1 MFYYRLFFVEMYG
14 IDYVNSTSIIKQQ
27 PRMTAINSCIEV
39 DFTGQVCSD
48 SIGTRFFSG
57 FGGQVDFIRGSA
69 EGTDGKGVPIIAM
82 PSVTNKGESKIVN
95 TLKPGQLSIY
105 SDSKQFNFVIFN

>member
-1 MFYYRLFFVEMYG
+1 MYA
-14 IDYVNSTSIIKQQ
+14 IDYVNNTGVIKQQ

-39 DFTGQVCSD
+39 DLTGQVCSD

-57 FGGQVDFIRGSA
+57 FGGQVDFIRGAA

-82 PSVTNKGESKIVN
+82 PSVTNKGESKIVPV
-95 TLKPGQLSIY
+95 LKPGKIRHHFFTFNRFIKILFVS
-105 SDSKQFNFVIFN
+105 SKK